1 MKDATFSSARLLAL
15 YDRISDAEDAI
26 PRLRRFVLDLAV
38 RGKLVE
44 QDAGDEPAAGL
55 LTRIAKTRTLQLKER
70 SVKKAVKLNELAPV
84 EVPFEVPINWEWV
97 RLNELTEL
105 VYGKLLPTSALLDE
119 GYEVFGANGIIGRY
133 SKYLYEN
140 PMLLISCRGAYSG
153 TPNISPAKCFVTNNS
168 IVCELFDPSCFNIR
182 YLHSFLSVSSRQSIV
197 TGTAQPQ
204 VTITNAIKLPVALP
218 PLAEQHRIVAKVD
231 ELMALCDQLEQAR
244 AGREAV
250 RDRLTTASLARL
262 TAPETDAETFQS
274 HARFALQ
281 SLPTLT
287 TRPDQIKT
295 LRQTILNLAVQG
307 KLVEQDESDEPVDE
321 LLGRIAQEK
330 ARLLKG
336 WKLKKQ
342 KPLPPIDEDEI
353 RFNLPTGWKWAR
365 LGDLSQFVTSGSRD
379 WAKHYANEGAIFVR
393 MGNLSKNHYQLRLD
407 HIQRVNPPAGGEG
420 TRTSLEG
427 GDVLISITGD
437 VGMLGLIPD
446 DFGEA
451 YINQH
456 TAMVRPMPDMKGR
469 YLPELFRSPFAQDQ
483 FNAPQRGIKN
493 SFRLT
498 DVTQFVVPL
507 PPLAEQHRIVAKV
520 DALMA
525 LCDQLEASL
534 TTTATTRSKLLNA
547 LLHEAL
553 EPAADELEA
562 AE

>member
-1 MKDATFSSARLLAL
+1 M
-15 YDRISDAEDAI
+15 
-26 PRLRRFVLDLAV
+26 
-38 RGKLVE
+38 
-44 QDAGDEPAAGL
+44 
-55 LTRIAKTRTLQLKER
+55 
-70 SVKKAVKLNELAPV
+70 
-84 EVPFEVPINWEWV
+84 
-97 RLNELTEL
+97 
-105 VYGKLLPTSALLDE
+105 
-119 GYEVFGANGIIGRY
+119 
-133 SKYLYEN
+133 
-140 PMLLISCRGAYSG
+140 
-153 TPNISPAKCFVTNNS
+153 
-168 IVCELFDPSCFNIR
+168 
-182 YLHSFLSVSSRQSIV
+182 
-197 TGTAQPQ
+197 
-204 VTITNAIKLPVALP
+204 
-218 PLAEQHRIVAKVD
+218 AKVD

-262 TAPETDAETFQS
+262 TAPETDAQALPAEVGTGSAPGNATTTSAFQS

-295 LRQTILNLAVQG
+295 LRQTILNLAVRG
-307 KLVEQDESDEPVDE
+307 KLVEQDPNDEPAAE

-330 ARLLKG
+330 AQLLKSG
-336 WKLKKQ
+336 ALKKQ
-342 KPLPPIDEDEI
+342 KPLPPIDKDET
-353 RFNLPTGWKWAR
+353 RFDLPAGWKWVR
-365 LGDLSQFVTSGSRD
+365 LGELSQLVTSGSRD
-379 WAKHYANEGAIFVR
+379 WAKHYANEGAIFIR
-393 MGNLSKNHYQLRLD
+393 MGNLSQNHYKLRLD
-407 HIQRVNPPAGGEG
+407 QIQRVNAPAGGEG

-520 DALMA
+520 DALMS
-525 LCDQLEASL
+525 LCDQLEATL

-553 EPAADELEA
+553 EPATEAITEA